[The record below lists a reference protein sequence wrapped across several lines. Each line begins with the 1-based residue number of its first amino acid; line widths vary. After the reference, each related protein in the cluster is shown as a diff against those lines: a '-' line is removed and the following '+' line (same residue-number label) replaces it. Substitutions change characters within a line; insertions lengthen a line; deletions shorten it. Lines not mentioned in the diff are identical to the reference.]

1 MQKNKAENGTRTH
14 DPFITSEVLYQL
26 SYFSLCLDTKYIIP
40 YFSKIA
46 RKSFSMGMH
55 FFSVLAMS
63 KIYVMI
69 GEYEYIIYMTY

>member
-1 MQKNKAENGTRTH
+1 
-14 DPFITSEVLYQL
+14 
-26 SYFSLCLDTKYIIP
+26 LCSDTKYIIP

>member
-1 MQKNKAENGTRTH
+1 
-14 DPFITSEVLYQL
+14 
-26 SYFSLCLDTKYIIP
+26 
-40 YFSKIA
+40 
-46 RKSFSMGMH
+46 MGMH